1 MKHTLKLIGL
11 LAVIALI
18 AGCGQTSPT
27 VNLSNNQPNGLK
39 IKGMV
44 REYNV
49 SGSVAGGI
57 VGAVV
62 VLEGDSTTKTVV
74 TNSAGEYLIEGI
86 PDGTYNLLVT
96 AEGYIGNQNAG
107 VAFKSSMCVPADN
120 TIVTSDIVLSA
131 NPIIISHSP
140 APNSVVASN
149 QAFTVTFSKPMDT
162 STVMFDLAPTGLR
175 SYLLVTPTGRTT
187 VSWDSAGRVATVT
200 PTTNMAMNTVYK
212 LTVSSGAKDL
222 KGYQILNYTSNAY
235 RSLTLT
241 PTYRV
246 ASGGVPGAPSGVV
259 VTVNGMT
266 IEAADYMSEFSNP
279 SNTMSINWQPSP
291 LENITGY
298 RIYAS
303 KDGANYAILDVRT
316 TNYGAFTIQ
325 AVINALYGAGTVL
338 NPSRPVNYP
347 FENFPV
353 YFKVVAYNGDGE
365 SAGTVVSV
373 QDKIGPKILGGGY
386 KDSFVP
392 FIDGNNY
399 YVSDI
404 ASDECL
410 LVTTSSLDESTLLP
424 ANFRITDD
432 GSPVT
437 ITNVQY
443 LADYLS
449 GNLMSLIKIKSTSM
463 LNTSGHTFVATI
475 GTGVKDVAGNP
486 VVVGTADTRTWN
498 P

>member
-1 MKHTLKLIGL
+1 M
-11 LAVIALI
+11 AVIALI

-27 VNLSNNQPNGLK
+27 LNLSNNQPNGLK
-39 IKGMV
+39 IKGVV
-44 REYNV
+44 REYNLNGRV
-49 SGSVAGGI
+49 GGGI
-57 VGAVV
+57 AGAVV

-86 PDGTYNLLVT
+86 PDGTYNVLVT

-120 TIVTSDIVLSA
+120 TIVTSDIVLNA
-131 NPIIISHSP
+131 NPIVFSYSP
-140 APNSVVASN
+140 TPNSVVASN

-162 STVMFDLAPTGLR
+162 STVTFDLTPTGLR
-175 SYLLVTPTGRTT
+175 SYFVPPVPTGRTT
-187 VSWDSAGRVATVT
+187 VSWDSTGRVATVT
-200 PTTNMAMNTVYK
+200 PTTNMAMNTVYR
-212 LTVSSGAKDL
+212 LTVATGAKDL
-222 KGYQILNYTSNAY
+222 KGYQILDYSSGSY

-241 PTYRV
+241 PTYRI

-266 IEAADYMSEFSNP
+266 IEAADYQSEFSNP
-279 SNTMSINWQPSP
+279 SSTMSINWQSAP

-316 TNYGAFTIQ
+316 TNYGAFTVQ
-325 AVINALYGAGTVL
+325 AVISALYGAGTAL

-365 SAGTVVSV
+365 GAGTVVSV
-373 QDKIGPKILGGGY
+373 QDKVGPKIIGGGY
-386 KDSFVP
+386 KDSFAP
-392 FIDGNNY
+392 FIDSNNY
-399 YVSDI
+399 YQSAI

-410 LVTTSSLDESTLLP
+410 LVTTPSLDESTLLP
-424 ANFRITDD
+424 ANFRITDN
-432 GSPVT
+432 GSAVT
-437 ITNVQY
+437 ISDVKY
-443 LADYLS
+443 LADYFS
-449 GNLMSLIKIKSTSM
+449 GTYLSLIKIKSTSM
-463 LNTSGHTFVATI
+463 LNTSGHAFVATI

-486 VVVGTADTRTWN
+486 VVVGTSDTRNWN